1 MKKPPV
7 DIGAS
12 VRARLLRLARKQPT
26 TSRERKLAELRTPEV
41 ARKWGFRMNMGMDS
55 FESMF
60 AKGAK

>member
-1 MKKPPV
+1 MLE
-7 DIGAS
+7 DA
-12 VRARLLRLARKQPT
+12 
-26 TSRERKLAELRTPEV
+26 EV